1 MGSSIVDELVGWIQ
15 LRMSCEGK
23 EKVRILPAARTDFS
37 KQKVEDTATAAFGAK
52 KEVFVQ
58 ATRVVNGPFPVRDT
72 FWSGRVKTA
81 DTEPEWFSD
90 IEKLAEMF
98 LAEEDADG

>member
-1 MGSSIVDELVGWIQ
+1 MFSIVDELVGWIQ

-23 EKVRILPAARTDFS
+23 EKVRILPARTDFS
-37 KQKVEDTATAAFGAK
+37 KQRVEDIATAAFGAK

-58 ATRVVNGPFPVRDT
+58 AIRVVNGPFPVRDM

-81 DTEPEWFSD
+81 VTS
-90 IEKLAEMF
+90 
-98 LAEEDADG
+98 